1 MDITFSE
8 IDNNLDE
15 SSGDINQ
22 NPYFNETPILK
33 INQSQSQSQKI
44 KPILKNTKI
53 TQPINKTNYPDQM
66 QRRKKKGVSYDDI
79 LSSMNTV
86 VIDGKLEFI
95 RNDNEIQR
103 IQRESNQSKEQPV
116 TKKIVNLNH
125 GPSQINPNVKN
136 SYIYNKY
143 FKDYKEP
150 NAIEN
155 QAVPLTKKQLLKK
168 LIIDQVNY
176 YNDQIRLSQV
186 KSTKLLFNSNNNNI
200 IRSSPIF
207 NQDGTNHL
215 FKFK

>member
-8 IDNNLDE
+8 IDNLDE
-15 SSGDINQ
+15 SSVDINQ
-22 NPYFNETPILK
+22 NPYFNEKPILK
-33 INQSQSQSQKI
+33 INQSQSQKI

-53 TQPINKTNYPDQM
+53 SQPINKTNNPDQM
-66 QRRKKKGVSYDDI
+66 QRRKKKGVSYNDI

-103 IQRESNQSKEQPV
+103 IQRESNESNEQPI

-125 GPSQINPNVKN
+125 GPSQIDPNVKN
-136 SYIYNKY
+136 SYIFNKY
-143 FKDYKEP
+143 FKDYKDP

-155 QAVPLTKKQLLKK
+155 PAIPLTKKQLLKK
-168 LIIDQVNY
+168 LIIDKVNY